1 MVYLL
6 QIEADSLATL
16 GLFTY
21 LGRRTRIFLS
31 AMGIKDLDGVIMNF
45 LRLISLL
52 VCYILTIPIFKILIL
67 ILILKIQCFYF
78 SYWNVEFFSYIQNF
92 PPFECISVSWR
103 LVSVNSA
110 NADAKCLFYVGLK
123 CR

>member
-52 VCYILTIPIFKILIL
+52 VCYILTIPIFNIP
-67 ILILKIQCFYF
+67 ILKIQCFDF
-78 SYWNVEFFSYIQNF
+78 SYLECGILFVYPEFSSIRVYQCFM
-92 PPFECISVSWR
+92 EVSF
-103 LVSVNSA
+103 
-110 NADAKCLFYVGLK
+110 C
-123 CR
+123 